1 MEDQPLEGD
10 IAPLVESPEFAR
22 IVDRFQ
28 ATTGLRLQA
37 FDLETRPYTPVED
50 YPRYCR
56 MLQEHK
62 ACPLYF
68 DRSFLRR
75 DSETIGVCAGGV
87 GHFIAPVR
95 NEKGEQIGAAI
106 SPAIKFAPN
115 PVEPLAELAFQ
126 LKIFPDE
133 LIAAADAVPEFDREK
148 LLGAGELVAVGLN
161 LLAEMQARERV
172 GHALRQL
179 QERIAESPNAE
190 TLCQHLVD
198 SVLYVTRADY
208 ALVLLMDDAG
218 GELSSAFDQPNTDH
232 LVEAKRRLL
241 EGIGEW
247 VKHADRPVT
256 VPDVSKSAWC
266 RYLTGEAVDAGSV
279 AGVPIPVGEGK
290 QTFGAIVI
298 GYDLPRENLDE
309 PMEALKAFVSEGLYA
324 IIMGRR
330 LIQAEQA
337 SLLDPQSGAYSQH
350 YLEALLD
357 KEISRAARHGHELS
371 LVLLDVEAYEVL
383 RGKHGDAGLGR
394 VLREAVAL
402 MLLKTRKINSLGRFR
417 DSAFCLVIPEADRAV
432 AVRTAERLRR
442 LVEEH
447 PFSTNGTT
455 GIVRLGINVGIAST
469 EAGKDDRATM
479 LAQAEESLAQARTE
493 RRISGFKTS

>member
-1 MEDQPLEGD
+1 
-10 IAPLVESPEFAR
+10 
-22 IVDRFQ
+22 
-28 ATTGLRLQA
+28 
-37 FDLETRPYTPVED
+37 
-50 YPRYCR
+50 
-56 MLQEHK
+56 
-62 ACPLYF
+62 
-68 DRSFLRR
+68 
-75 DSETIGVCAGGV
+75 
-87 GHFIAPVR
+87 
-95 NEKGEQIGAAI
+95 
-106 SPAIKFAPN
+106 
-115 PVEPLAELAFQ
+115 
-126 LKIFPDE
+126 
-133 LIAAADAVPEFDREK
+133 
-148 LLGAGELVAVGLN
+148 
-161 LLAEMQARERV
+161 
-172 GHALRQL
+172 
-179 QERIAESPNAE
+179 
-190 TLCQHLVD
+190 
-198 SVLYVTRADY
+198 VTRADY
-208 ALVLLMDDAG
+208 ALVLLMNDAG

-479 LAQAEESLAQARTE
+479 LAQAEASLAQARTE
-493 RRISGFKTS
+493 RRISGFKTT